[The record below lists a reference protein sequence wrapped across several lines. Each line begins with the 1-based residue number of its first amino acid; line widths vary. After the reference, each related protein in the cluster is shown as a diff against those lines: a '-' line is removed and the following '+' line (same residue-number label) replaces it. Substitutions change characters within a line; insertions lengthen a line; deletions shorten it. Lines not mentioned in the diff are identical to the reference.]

1 MDHQKLIREFNILY
15 YHGIDNVPLYLTTS
29 WLGVPT
35 LKCPLDTWIY
45 QEILH
50 RTRPE
55 VIVELGVYYGGSTL
69 FLASICDL
77 LQSGTILACD
87 IDLSKVYPEVR
98 QHPRICLFEGNSVDP
113 AVVAEIERSCAG
125 KRTMVI
131 LDSDHSEMHVLE
143 ELRTYSRLV
152 TPGCYLICED
162 TNING
167 HPAFPDF
174 GPGPYEA
181 VQKFLLENP
190 DWQCDPECE
199 RLLVTFNPNGYL
211 KKRVAG

>member
-15 YHGIDNVPLYLTTS
+15 YHGVDNRPLYLTTS

-98 QHPRICLFEGNSVDP
+98 RHPRIRFFEGNS
-113 AVVAEIERSCAG
+113 
-125 KRTMVI
+125 
-131 LDSDHSEMHVLE
+131 
-143 ELRTYSRLV
+143 
-152 TPGCYLICED
+152 
-162 TNING
+162 
-167 HPAFPDF
+167 
-174 GPGPYEA
+174 
-181 VQKFLLENP
+181 
-190 DWQCDPECE
+190 
-199 RLLVTFNPNGYL
+199 
-211 KKRVAG
+211 